1 MGQPFIKPD
10 PDVDFYAVFD
20 AVSDDFLAG
29 GSLAAWDG
37 YWYYNP
43 TPERFARADEYGTSE
58 VPREGRER
66 HYGWDCEQFLLHRSD
81 GAWWLQRR
89 DVAEY
94 TRRKSRRESVADLLE
109 PIEDDPNPI
118 RGLTMEE
125 LQAKWKKERE

>member
-1 MGQPFIKPD
+1 MGQPFIKPEF
-10 PDVDFYAVFD
+10 DVDFYAVYD
-20 AVSDDFLAG
+20 TVMDDFLAG

-58 VPREGRER
+58 VPREGREH

-94 TRRKSRRESVADLLE
+94 TRRKNRSEPVGNLLE
-109 PIEDDPNPI
+109 PIEHDPNPI
-118 RGLTMEE
+118 QGLTMED
-125 LQAKWKKERE
+125 LQSKWKKERS